1 MRKKLLNAVAALAFG
16 LCAASPAL
24 AQSQAKY
31 TPEQAKAL
39 EDWTY
44 AVALDAANWGSPAV
58 IMYVMRANDAFGSKP
73 KAAPNSIWRMENIST
88 PQLSVEVR
96 LRHSERERD
105 LRLRFPGPRP

>member
-1 MRKKLLNAVAALAFG
+1 MRKKLLNAVTALSFA

-24 AQSQAKY
+24 AQTQAKY
-31 TPEQAKAL
+31 TADQAKAL

-58 IMYVMRANDAFGSKP
+58 IMYNMRASDALGAKP
-73 KAAPNSIWRMENIST
+73 KAAPNSIWRMDEYFHSAT
-88 PQLSVEVR
+88 LGRVG

-105 LRLRFPGPRP
+105 LRLRLPGPRP